1 MLLSI
6 DVGASSTKAAVLL
19 DGDEGVVPIEEQG
32 RPEWPTGLLLHPDGA
47 LTTGQQAENTRKA
60 PRFRG
65 RYLTGLKQQVNLVGG
80 IEPVHRELLFPSGE
94 SRPLVRG
101 FAAVISHVLDAARE
115 RYGEPRHVILS
126 HPVMW
131 SEQQRAVLAEAAVA
145 AGCRSASLV
154 GEAAA
159 VGMFAARRRAEQLG
173 EGTFAVF
180 DLGAS
185 TFDFALMR
193 AVPDGLPDVMY
204 STGRHVGGDDFD
216 VRVLDVV
223 RDSADDATRRLL
235 ERLVLDDPELLK
247 SEAELLKRRLSTDDE
262 VNFAVADDAP
272 PVTIYREDF
281 AEAVDDLVLACV
293 ATARAAIT
301 SFPEDIPGTLV
312 LSGGGART
320 PVVREQVEE
329 LVRVLSR
336 LRKDGG
342 ESGEVALVDLTDDI
356 EGSAV
361 ALGVHRRMR
370 STGKPPQPARPFTL
384 TSAAI
389 LLGDPGSEVVAL
401 PGGVLERGPDH
412 RIRVLPTGNGEN
424 GGRGGHDGDGPPV
437 PEDRPAVTRIAADVT
452 TGRVVLAYPSPAFA
466 CTTTDASGGLRLGS
480 VLGSFAALP
489 TRPEG
494 TVTALARRGELFA
507 WSQTGR
513 RGSTLVGGGGNG
525 WRPLPLREPVRELAF
540 ADDRTLLARV
550 AGRIVHLDVR
560 TGHPTG
566 ETPLPDSVPLL
577 VGPAGLCCTL
587 SDDELTGWAVT
598 AEGLEQLWRR
608 ALRTGGAVAL
618 TGGAGERLVVA
629 YDADAEVYRAL
640 DGESGRQVAL
650 RDAWR
655 LPTPEAL
662 LPGADPG
669 VVYARRRTAGGAVL
683 DLLHL
688 APVKP

>member
-6 DVGASSTKAAVLL
+6 DIGASSTKAAVLP
-19 DGDEGVVPIEEQG
+19 DGDDGAVPVRQQG
-32 RPEWPTGLLLHPDGA
+32 RSEWPTGLLLHPDGT

-65 RYLTGLKQQVNLVGG
+65 RYVTGLKQQVNLAGG
-80 IEPVHRELLFPSGE
+80 VEPVHRELLFPSGE

-101 FAAVISHVLDAARE
+101 FAAVISHVLDAVRE
-115 RYGEPRHVILS
+115 RYGAPRHVILS

-159 VGMFAARRRAEQLG
+159 VGMFAARRRSGQLG
-173 EGTFAVF
+173 DGTFAVF

-193 AVPDGLPDVMY
+193 AVPDGLPDVLY

-223 RDSADDATRRLL
+223 RDCADDATRQLLDRLA
-235 ERLVLDDPELLK
+235 LDDPELLK
-247 SEAELLKRRLSTDDE
+247 AEAELLKRRLSTHDE
-262 VNFAVADDAP
+262 VNFAVTDDAP

-329 LVRVLSR
+329 LVRALSR
-336 LRKDGG
+336 LRKDSGG
-342 ESGEVALVDLTDDI
+342 SGEVALVDLTDDV

-370 STGKPPQPARPFTL
+370 STGKPPRPARPFTL
-384 TSAAI
+384 TSSAI

-401 PGGVLERGPDH
+401 PGGVLERGPDQ
-412 RIRVLPTGNGEN
+412 RIRVLRGGNGD
-424 GGRGGHDGDGPPV
+424 HDGGVPPIH
-437 PEDRPAVTRIAADVT
+437 EDRPAVTRIAADVT
-452 TGRVVLAYPSPAFA
+452 TGRVVLAYPSPSFA
-466 CTTTDASGGLRLGS
+466 CTTKDASGGLRLGS

-494 TVTALARRGELFA
+494 TVTALARRGGLFA

-513 RGSTLVGGGGNG
+513 RGSTLVEDGAPR

-560 TGHPTG
+560 TGHRTG
-566 ETPLPDSVPLL
+566 ETPLPDSVPL
-577 VGPAGLCCTL
+577 VIGPTGLCCTL
-587 SDDELTGWAVT
+587 SDDELVGWEVT
-598 AEGLEQLWRR
+598 PEGLVQRWRR

-618 TGGAGERLVVA
+618 TGGAGDCLVVA

-640 DGESGRQVAL
+640 DGESGRPVAL

-655 LPTPEAL
+655 LPAPDAL

-669 VVYARRRTAGGAVL
+669 VVYARRRTADGAVL

-688 APVKP
+688 APGKP

>member
-6 DVGASSTKAAVLL
+6 DIGASSTKAAVLL
-19 DGDEGVVPIEEQG
+19 DGDDGVVPVREQG

-65 RYLTGLKQQVNLVGG
+65 RYLTGLKQQVNLAGG
-80 IEPVHRELLFPSGE
+80 VEPVHRELLFPSGE
-94 SRPLVRG
+94 SRPLLRG
-101 FAAVISHVLDAARE
+101 FAAVISHVLDIVRE
-115 RYGEPRHVILS
+115 PYGAPRHVILS

-131 SEQQRAVLAEAAVA
+131 SEQQRAVLAEAAVM

-159 VGMFAARRRAEQLG
+159 VGMFAARRRSGQLG

-185 TFDFALMR
+185 TFDFALLR
-193 AVPDGLPDVMY
+193 AVPDGLPDVLY
-204 STGRHVGGDDFD
+204 SAGRHVGGDDFD

-223 RDSADDATRRLL
+223 RDGADEATRRLL
-235 ERLVLDDPELLK
+235 DRLALDDPELLK
-247 SEAELLKRRLSTDDE
+247 SEAELLKRRLSTHDE
-262 VNFAVADDAP
+262 VNFAVTDDAP
-272 PVTIYREDF
+272 PVTVHREDF
-281 AEAVDDLVLACV
+281 ADAVDDLVLACV
-293 ATARAAIT
+293 STARAAIT
-301 SFPEDIPGTLV
+301 SLPEDIPAALV

-329 LVRVLSR
+329 LVHAVSR
-336 LRKDGG
+336 LRKDSGR
-342 ESGEVALVDLTDDI
+342 SGEVALVDLTDDV

-370 STGKPPQPARPFTL
+370 STGKPPRPARPFPL

-389 LLGDPGSEVVAL
+389 RLGDPGSEVVAL
-401 PGGVLERGPDH
+401 PGGVLERGPDQ
-412 RIRVLPTGNGEN
+412 RIRVLLSGNGD
-424 GGRGGHDGDGPPV
+424 HDEGVLPV
-437 PEDRPAVTRIAADVT
+437 HEDRPAVTRIAADAT
-452 TGRVVLAYPSPAFA
+452 TGRVVLAYPSPSFA

-494 TVTALARRGELFA
+494 TVTAMARRGDLFA

-513 RGSTLVGGGGNG
+513 RGSTLVDDGARG

-560 TGHPTG
+560 TGHRTG
-566 ETPLPDSVPLL
+566 ETPLPDSVPLV

-587 SDDELTGWAVT
+587 SDDELVGWAVT

-608 ALRTGGAVAL
+608 ALRTGGAVAW
-618 TGGAGERLVVA
+618 TGGTGDRLVVA

-655 LPTPEAL
+655 LPAPEAL
-662 LPGADPG
+662 LPGAEPG
-669 VVYARRRTAGGAVL
+669 VVHARRRTAGGTVL
-683 DLLHL
+683 DRLQL
-688 APVKP
+688 APGKP